1 MIIKGNNHAP
11 FKVNK
16 GTKGY
21 NVWVYKTSTNT
32 NPDGVIRH
40 HYKMLTTHGK
50 YHSREDATAVAWHYI
65 ENHSYAHCAAWT
77 YKLKYTN
84 QNQLYLIMTT
94 QRFTNLFEAVD
105 FLTAN
110 FPLSR
115 QQATH
120 FVWDHSFTIGTDK
133 GVWID
138 TRFVKVS

>member
-1 MIIKGNNHAP
+1 MCSVNHS
-11 FKVNK
+11 
-16 GTKGY
+16 
-21 NVWVYKTSTNT
+21 NVQELMVSLLLNLQTF
-32 NPDGVIRH
+32 IH
-40 HYKMLTTHGK
+40 LTTVT
-50 YHSREDATAVAWHYI
+50 E
-65 ENHSYAHCAAWT
+65 
-77 YKLKYTN
+77 
-84 QNQLYLIMTT
+84 MTT